1 MTKKKIK
8 ELSEEVSDKDT
19 IKDNYIIVPKSKNGV
34 ITLVLQDYKTV
45 KSYRVQRFD
54 LPKSVSLTIR
64 EMLEK
69 RTTERKYLFLSK
81 KAKKY
86 NSRRAYN
93 D

>member
-1 MTKKKIK
+1 MTKKIK

-45 KSYRVQRFD
+45 KSYSVQRFD

-69 RTTERKYLFLSK
+69 EPEKSIFFYLK
-81 KAKKY
+81 KAKI
-86 NSRRAYN
+86 
-93 D
+93 